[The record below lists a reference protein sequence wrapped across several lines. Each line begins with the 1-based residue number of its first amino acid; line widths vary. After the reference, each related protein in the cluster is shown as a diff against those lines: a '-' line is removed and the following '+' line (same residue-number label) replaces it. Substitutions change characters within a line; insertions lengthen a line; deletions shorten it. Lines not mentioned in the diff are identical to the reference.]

1 MTSER
6 GGVDTEHGTAGQQQQ
21 QGGLLTEGEADE
33 SSQGVGLGVFRP
45 PLLASAPRGVAVAF
59 VRGEK
64 AVVLDLQEDEE
75 EEDEEEEQG
84 EEEEDGAME
93 DS

>member
-1 MTSER
+1 
-6 GGVDTEHGTAGQQQQ
+6 
-21 QGGLLTEGEADE
+21 
-33 SSQGVGLGVFRP
+33 
-45 PLLASAPRGVAVAF
+45 VAVAF